1 VSAMDSS
8 VYTKVDARCIP
19 KSFELHREDADHQPS
34 MPFMS
39 NAIHARVHLL
49 LLRPRKIGSAQD
61 YDIEQPIC
69 VHLAPSSL
77 ILFFPV
83 ISPSF
88 PFSQLLDQ
96 SRPPPDRLNPP
107 AYIYDRRS

>member
-49 LLRPRKIGSAQD
+49 LLRPRKIGA
-61 YDIEQPIC
+61 PNC

>member
-1 VSAMDSS
+1 MSAMDSS

-49 LLRPRKIGSAQD
+49 LLRPRKIG
-61 YDIEQPIC
+61 
-69 VHLAPSSL
+69 APKTTISS
-77 ILFFPV
+77 
-83 ISPSF
+83 SPSASTSHHHPSF
-88 PFSQLLDQ
+88 FFSQ
-96 SRPPPDRLNPP
+96 
-107 AYIYDRRS
+107 